1 MSSHPARAH
10 VYMGID
16 TGLWSPIPSH
26 HGSQKATVHPS
37 LVAHLSAL
45 EPQHLASFF
54 LSKLCELGEEKVCML
69 GLVPRLLP
77 MGML

>member
-1 MSSHPARAH
+1 
-10 VYMGID
+10 MGID
-16 TGLWSPIPSH
+16 TGLWSATPSH
-26 HGSQKATVHPS
+26 HGSQKATAHPS

-45 EPQHLASFF
+45 EPQNLAPFF
-54 LSKLCELGEEKVCML
+54 LSKLCVLGEERVCML